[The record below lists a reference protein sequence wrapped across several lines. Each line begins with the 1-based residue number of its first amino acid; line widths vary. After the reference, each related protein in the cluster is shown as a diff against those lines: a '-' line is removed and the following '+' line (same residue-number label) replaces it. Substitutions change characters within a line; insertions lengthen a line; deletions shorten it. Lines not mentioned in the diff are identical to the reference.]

1 MTVSLLTDFFLP
13 LGGSLFLWFLLVPT
27 IMLCRYCSSLY
38 NNAWHLSLAKSTGQC
53 CVVFLCAKQMENKT
67 TLTRRCSMWCDV
79 FLHAPLE
86 FAGVSLP
93 LPRSICV
100 CTSVCQ
106 GTEGQQCTQMDKWAV
121 QKSSRCL
128 KWPLLSSFIEPLA
141 SNTKAEAAPGI
152 KYTCLCLNARGHYL
166 KKNLFGG
173 KTGQKWVI

>member
-79 FLHAPLE
+79 FLHATLE

-100 CTSVCQ
+100 CTSV
-106 GTEGQQCTQMDKWAV
+106 
-121 QKSSRCL
+121 R
-128 KWPLLSSFIEPLA
+128 
-141 SNTKAEAAPGI
+141 
-152 KYTCLCLNARGHYL
+152 
-166 KKNLFGG
+166 
-173 KTGQKWVI
+173 GQKDSSVHRWTNERCRRAADAWSDPSCRLSLNHWLQTQRQRQPRALNTLACALMPEVTT